1 VEAGV
6 CRVQFLE
13 IAMARIRET
22 DVSGERF
29 DRAHDIQV
37 ELPKRQ
43 GLGAGAWL
51 GVVIFSA
58 ALAVY
63 AYTQGAMG

>member
-1 VEAGV
+1 
-6 CRVQFLE
+6 
-13 IAMARIRET
+13 MARIRET

-29 DRAHDIQV
+29 DRAHEIQI

-51 GVVIFSA
+51 AIVIVAA
-58 ALAVY
+58 ALAAY
-63 AYTQGAMG
+63 AYTRGAMG

>member
-1 VEAGV
+1 
-6 CRVQFLE
+6 
-13 IAMARIRET
+13 MARIRET

-29 DRAHDIQV
+29 DRAHDIQI

-51 GVVIFSA
+51 AIVIVAA
-58 ALAVY
+58 ALAAY
-63 AYTQGAMG
+63 AYARGAVG

>member
-1 VEAGV
+1 
-6 CRVQFLE
+6 
-13 IAMARIRET
+13 MARIRET
-22 DVSGERF
+22 DVSGDRF
-29 DRAHDIQV
+29 DRAHDIQI

-43 GLGAGAWL
+43 GLGAGAW
-51 GVVIFSA
+51 VAIVILAA